1 MDYAPGDGAMVR
13 QSDYEDLALHEGEDV
28 LVTQETTTT
37 MSVQR
42 SGGGQDA
49 RRQIDQQAQTSAA
62 ARHHTV
68 EEISRVREHQ
78 DVKASKTF
86 EYLQQQHKRQL
97 DLQEQQEHIRRKMTE
112 TRKQIDEHVRLLKA
126 VELAMGEQGQ
136 RLKRL
141 VAAVSPHV
149 EARWGLFAGTLKS
162 EGIGGEQE
170 GRGESAREPMVTF
183 ATGANMPVPP

>member
-1 MDYAPGDGAMVR
+1 MDFAPGDGAMVR

-49 RRQIDQQAQTSAA
+49 RRQIDQLAQTSAA

-78 DVKASKTF
+78 DVKASKTS

-97 DLQEQQEHIRRKMTE
+97 DLQEQQEHIRQKMTE
-112 TRKQIDEHVRLLKA
+112 PRKQ
-126 VELAMGEQGQ
+126 MSMY
-136 RLKRL
+136 
-141 VAAVSPHV
+141 VS
-149 EARWGLFAGTLKS
+149 
-162 EGIGGEQE
+162 
-170 GRGESAREPMVTF
+170 
-183 ATGANMPVPP
+183 